1 MAGGGGVQKSK
12 YFIRMCENRIMKPAK
27 NCFKREEEGK
37 KK

>member
-27 NCFKREEEGK
+27 IVLKWRKEE
-37 KK
+37 